1 MPARWRILLAAI
13 VAAAI
18 MGGFM
23 PHGVLSAAQT
33 SATEMVQA
41 AEAPL
46 LAALPNCDD
55 VTCGKGTPAPP
66 APAPTV
72 AIVSMLGGLAVVAI
86 AAARLRRHRS
96 HVVPLPAGNQDRLLR
111 PPQFS

>member
-1 MPARWRILLAAI
+1 MPVRWRILLAAI
-13 VAAAI
+13 IAAAI
-18 MGGFM
+18 VGGFM
-23 PHGVLSAAQT
+23 PHGVLSAAQS
-33 SATEMVQA
+33 SATEMVQV
-41 AEAPL
+41 AEAP

-55 VTCGKGTPAPP
+55 VTCGKGSPAPP

-72 AIVSMLGGLAVVAI
+72 ALVSMVGGLAVVAV

-96 HVVPLPAGNQDRLLR
+96 QAVPLPAGNEDRLLR